1 MYSKIA
7 AKNIRKSFKDF
18 TIYFLTLTFAV
29 CIFYC
34 FNSLDSQMAL
44 SNMKGIQ
51 VSYVGV
57 MNQLMAG
64 VSVFVSVILA
74 GLIIFATNFLIK
86 RRKKEFG
93 LYMMLGMSKW
103 KISFIL
109 FIETLIVGIV
119 SLVIGLVVGL
129 LLSQGLSILT
139 ANMFLVDLDKFRF
152 TISNDAIIKT
162 ISYFGIIYL
171 IVMIFNLI
179 VISKYKLIDLIN
191 SSKKSEK
198 IKVRNKVVSLII
210 LVLSIIVLIVAY
222 RCAIINDLD
231 FTKPLFF
238 IAILLGII
246 GTLGFFFGL
255 SSSILAFLKN
265 KESVYFNKLNVFTIK
280 QITSKF
286 NTNFISMTVICLML
300 FVTIGILTS
309 GLSIKKSFETTLEK
323 CTPYDFSAVLY
334 KDNETSNI
342 PIVDA
347 LKKLNIN
354 LDDSTDYEKINLYSI
369 DYSRRNMLSKY
380 LGKETK
386 YIKVN
391 DEFLKTDAMS
401 ISDYNKA
408 MKLAGNKEK
417 YLAEDEVYIS
427 ADYDAIMSLVEDF
440 VKDNNSITIDNKI
453 YKIKDNKILKEAY
466 QTTPMSNNMI
476 TLVLPDSFFDGMI
489 PDRELI
495 NYNYVGSNSESKREE
510 INNIIDKVIEDEM
523 NGEELQGELA
533 ELHLSGM
540 SREIAFTFSIGMSTI
555 ILFISI
561 YIGIVF
567 LLSSAAVL
575 AIQQL
580 SQCNESID
588 RYEALKKIGASKK
601 QINRSILLEVLTF
614 FTLPLSL
621 AIVHSI
627 IGIGIVENYIKN
639 FGEFN
644 IYGSALLT
652 ALIFVVVYG
661 GYFYATY
668 IGYRNVIEN

>member
-51 VSYVGV
+51 VSYLGV

-380 LGKETK
+380 IGKETQF
-386 YIKVN
+386 INVN

-533 ELHLSGM
+533 ELHYQVCL
-540 SREIAFTFSIGMSTI
+540 EK
-555 ILFISI
+555 LH
-561 YIGIVF
+561 
-567 LLSSAAVL
+567 LLLV
-575 AIQQL
+575 
-580 SQCNESID
+580 
-588 RYEALKKIGASKK
+588 
-601 QINRSILLEVLTF
+601 
-614 FTLPLSL
+614 
-621 AIVHSI
+621 
-627 IGIGIVENYIKN
+627 
-639 FGEFN
+639 
-644 IYGSALLT
+644 
-652 ALIFVVVYG
+652 
-661 GYFYATY
+661 
-668 IGYRNVIEN
+668 

>member
-380 LGKETK
+380 IGKETQF
-386 YIKVN
+386 INVN

-661 GYFYATY
+661 GYVYATY

>member
-129 LLSQGLSILT
+129 LLSPGLSILT

-380 LGKETK
+380 IGKETQF
-386 YIKVN
+386 INVN

-627 IGIGIVENYIKN
+627 IGIGIVENYINN

>member
-238 IAILLGII
+238 VAILLGII

-309 GLSIKKSFETTLEK
+309 GLSIKKSFETTLEN

-380 LGKETK
+380 IGKETQF
-386 YIKVN
+386 INVN

>member
-300 FVTIGILTS
+300 FVTIGILSS

-380 LGKETK
+380 IGKETQF
-386 YIKVN
+386 INVN

-627 IGIGIVENYIKN
+627 IGIEIVENYIKN

>member
-380 LGKETK
+380 IGKETQF
-386 YIKVN
+386 INVN

>member
-380 LGKETK
+380 IGKETQF
-386 YIKVN
+386 INVN

-476 TLVLPDSFFDGMI
+476 TLVLPDSFFDGLI

>member
-238 IAILLGII
+238 IAILRGII

-380 LGKETK
+380 IGKETQF
-386 YIKVN
+386 INVN

>member
-380 LGKETK
+380 IGKETQF
-386 YIKVN
+386 INVN

-627 IGIGIVENYIKN
+627 IGIVIVENYIKN

>member
-210 LVLSIIVLIVAY
+210 LVLSIIVLIVA
-222 RCAIINDLD
+222 
-231 FTKPLFF
+231 
-238 IAILLGII
+238 
-246 GTLGFFFGL
+246 
-255 SSSILAFLKN
+255 
-265 KESVYFNKLNVFTIK
+265 
-280 QITSKF
+280 
-286 NTNFISMTVICLML
+286 
-300 FVTIGILTS
+300 
-309 GLSIKKSFETTLEK
+309 
-323 CTPYDFSAVLY
+323 
-334 KDNETSNI
+334 
-342 PIVDA
+342 
-347 LKKLNIN
+347 
-354 LDDSTDYEKINLYSI
+354 
-369 DYSRRNMLSKY
+369 
-380 LGKETK
+380 
-386 YIKVN
+386 
-391 DEFLKTDAMS
+391 
-401 ISDYNKA
+401 
-408 MKLAGNKEK
+408 
-417 YLAEDEVYIS
+417 
-427 ADYDAIMSLVEDF
+427 
-440 VKDNNSITIDNKI
+440 
-453 YKIKDNKILKEAY
+453 
-466 QTTPMSNNMI
+466 
-476 TLVLPDSFFDGMI
+476 
-489 PDRELI
+489 
-495 NYNYVGSNSESKREE
+495 
-510 INNIIDKVIEDEM
+510 
-523 NGEELQGELA
+523 
-533 ELHLSGM
+533 
-540 SREIAFTFSIGMSTI
+540 
-555 ILFISI
+555 
-561 YIGIVF
+561 
-567 LLSSAAVL
+567 
-575 AIQQL
+575 
-580 SQCNESID
+580 
-588 RYEALKKIGASKK
+588 
-601 QINRSILLEVLTF
+601 
-614 FTLPLSL
+614 
-621 AIVHSI
+621 
-627 IGIGIVENYIKN
+627 
-639 FGEFN
+639 
-644 IYGSALLT
+644 
-652 ALIFVVVYG
+652 
-661 GYFYATY
+661 
-668 IGYRNVIEN
+668 

>member
-380 LGKETK
+380 IGKETQF
-386 YIKVN
+386 INVN
-391 DEFLKTDAMS
+391 DEFLKADAMS

>member
-380 LGKETK
+380 IGKETQF
-386 YIKVN
+386 INVN

-644 IYGSALLT
+644 IYGSALLI

>member
-380 LGKETK
+380 IGKETQF
-386 YIKVN
+386 INVN

-627 IGIGIVENYIKN
+627 IGIEIVENYIKN

>member
-380 LGKETK
+380 IGKETQF
-386 YIKVN
+386 INVN

-661 GYFYATY
+661 VYFYATY

>member
-129 LLSQGLSILT
+129 LLSPGLSILT

-380 LGKETK
+380 IGKETQF
-386 YIKVN
+386 INVN